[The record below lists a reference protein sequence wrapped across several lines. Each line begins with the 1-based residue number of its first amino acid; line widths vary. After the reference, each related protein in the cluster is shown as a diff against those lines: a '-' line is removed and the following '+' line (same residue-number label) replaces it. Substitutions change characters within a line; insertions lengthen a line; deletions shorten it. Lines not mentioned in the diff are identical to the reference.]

1 MNKELKETILN
12 PIFKGNPITV
22 LVLGICSSLAVTVEM
37 KGALVMAL
45 SVTIVTGLSSLVL
58 SMMRNTIPNRVRIIV
73 QLVVVALMVILV
85 DQFLKAYAY
94 GIDKQLSVYIGLIIT
109 NCIVMGRI
117 EAFALGNKPIPSL
130 LDGLAN
136 GVGYGLILI
145 VVAFFREL
153 FGSGTL
159 LGFLGLIV
167 LFAVLRPDAFATAV
181 NARNILEQV
190 AVLAIIAVVQTVVMV
205 VGDFDLSVGTLA
217 GLVGVVTAQL
227 LLGGTAPALAVAAGL
242 GVGLAAGALNG
253 LLVAY
258 LGLSA
263 FIATLATMTS
273 FGGLALLVSG
283 GTTLFGLPPGFV
295 ALGQGRV
302 AGLPVPVLVAAGVAL
317 VVWFALARTVP
328 GRLWYAVGGN
338 AEAARLSGVNTR
350 LVRFGAFLVSGTGA
364 ALAGILLTARLA
376 SGHPTAADAFMLS
389 SIAAVFL
396 GMTLSRAGVP
406 TVGGTAVGLGIVG
419 VLGNGLNLL
428 QVNSYVQQVLTGA
441 IIVAAVSLSR
451 LSRLGRAA

>member
-58 SMMRNTIPNRVRIIV
+58 SILRNTIPNRVRIIV

-159 LGFLGLIV
+159 FGLRIIPES
-167 LFAVLRPDAFATAV
+167 FYAAGYV
-181 NARNILEQV
+181 NN
-190 AVLAIIAVVQTVVMV
+190 
-205 VGDFDLSVGTLA
+205 
-217 GLVGVVTAQL
+217 GLV
-227 LLGGTAPALAVAAGL
+227 
-242 GVGLAAGALNG
+242 
-253 LLVAY
+253 
-258 LGLSA
+258 
-263 FIATLATMTS
+263 I
-273 FGGLALLVSG
+273 
-283 GTTLFGLPPGFV
+283 LPPM
-295 ALGQGRV
+295 AL
-302 AGLPVPVLVAAGVAL
+302 
-317 VVWFALARTVP
+317 
-328 GRLWYAVGGN
+328 
-338 AEAARLSGVNTR
+338 
-350 LVRFGAFLVSGTGA
+350 
-364 ALAGILLTARLA
+364 ILIGCIIWIQR
-376 SGHPTAADAFMLS
+376 
-389 SIAAVFL
+389 SIQKD
-396 GMTLSRAGVP
+396 
-406 TVGGTAVGLGIVG
+406 
-419 VLGNGLNLL
+419 L
-428 QVNSYVQQVLTGA
+428 QEK
-441 IIVAAVSLSR
+441 
-451 LSRLGRAA
+451 